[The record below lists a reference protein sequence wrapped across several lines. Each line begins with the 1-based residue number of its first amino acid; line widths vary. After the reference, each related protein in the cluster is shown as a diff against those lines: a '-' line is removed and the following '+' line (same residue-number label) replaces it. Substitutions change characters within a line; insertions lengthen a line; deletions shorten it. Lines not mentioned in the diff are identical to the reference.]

1 MLRNAKTKFVFLLM
15 LCAVFSFALIFTGC
29 GGGGGSSDG
38 GGGSRGST
46 SDFPVPEA
54 AGDEVYSGGGV
65 TIDASNSSEG
75 YVMIKYEGSAA
86 KTKVQITG
94 SDGEIYTYTLKTKS
108 FETFPLTT
116 GDGSY
121 KIDVLENVS
130 GDMYNLSLAQTIN
143 VSLENE
149 FGPFLY
155 PNQYVWFESGMKS
168 MDLGIEL
175 SEKSSDDLNFVENV
189 YNYVIENV
197 EYDYDKAA
205 NVPLD
210 YVPEIDETLESGKGI
225 CFDYASLMSAILR
238 AQKVPCKLVVGY
250 SGSAYHAWIS
260 VYTEETG
267 WVDDII
273 EFDGKNW
280 SLMDPTLAS
289 SNDESAVK
297 EYVGNGSNYIV
308 KYNY

>member
-1 MLRNAKTKFVFLLM
+1 MFRNTRTKFVFLLT
-15 LCAVFSFALIFTGC
+15 LCAVFSVAMTLTGC
-29 GGGGGSSDG
+29 GGGSGGG

-46 SDFPVPEA
+46 TDFPVPEA
-54 AGDEVYSGGGV
+54 SGEVSYSSGGV
-65 TIDASNSSEG
+65 TLDASHTSDG
-75 YVMIKYEGSAA
+75 YIMVKYSGSAA
-86 KTKVQITG
+86 KAKVQITG
-94 SDGEIYTYTLKTKS
+94 SDGEVYTYTLKTDN

-130 GDMYNLSLAQTIN
+130 GDMYTLSLAQTIS
-143 VSLENE
+143 VSLDNE
-149 FGPFLY
+149 FSPFLC
-155 PNQYVWFESGMKS
+155 PNQYVWFESGMES
-168 MDLGIEL
+168 MDLAVDL

-189 YNYVIENV
+189 YEYVIKHIS
-197 EYDYDKAA
+197 YDYDKAA

-210 YVPEIDETLESGKGI
+210 YVPDIDETLDTGKGI

-238 AQKVPCKLVVGY
+238 SQNVPCKLVVGY